1 MPAYVVGGT
10 VALAG
15 GALLVQQHRQ
25 TRKGERQTE
34 LAQVSAPAEG

>member
-1 MPAYVVGGT
+1 MPAYVVGT
-10 VALAG
+10 VSLAG

-25 TRKGERQTE
+25 TKKAERQAE